1 MSFRSRL
8 SGIMIMSESRLRD
21 LRDNNMCWLLESWPR
36 IENEEEY
43 MGREYLTRLVS
54 NKKTQEWLRSAPD
67 HECDELCESLKE
79 VVN

>member
-1 MSFRSRL
+1 
-8 SGIMIMSESRLRD
+8 
-21 LRDNNMCWLLESWPR
+21 
-36 IENEEEY
+36 

-67 HECDELCESLKE
+67 HERDELCELFKE